1 MTEVTTHPTMIEI
14 PGGQEL
20 SEGGEGVG
28 WVDAV
33 AADDV
38 EPELEVDSVQQDQ
51 EEQPGVEHG
60 SVYWCGDFY
69 CTVMSS

>member
-1 MTEVTTHPTMIEI
+1 MIEI

-60 SVYWCGDFY
+60 SVYWC
-69 CTVMSS
+69 